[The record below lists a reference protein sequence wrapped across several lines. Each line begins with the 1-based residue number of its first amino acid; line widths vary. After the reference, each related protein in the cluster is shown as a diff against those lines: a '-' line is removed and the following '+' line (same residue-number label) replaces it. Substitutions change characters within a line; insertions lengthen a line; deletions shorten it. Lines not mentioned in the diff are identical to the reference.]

1 VHPKV
6 CARLVLL
13 SILVL
18 CLPGG
23 TLIGQSGHTKD
34 AELNLARLSAS
45 FETLAQR
52 VSPAVVQIF
61 VTSFS
66 TLGVEGESSAVSV
79 LARQQN
85 TGSGV
90 ILDPGGYIVTCAH
103 VVENA
108 RRIQVLLP
116 TPRQTGSPGHSLLKS
131 KGKVVDGQVA
141 GVDRETDV
149 AVVKVAERE
158 LPFVELADSDTLRQ
172 GQVVLAFGAPLGLEN
187 SLTMGV
193 VSGVARQLKA
203 EDPMV
208 YVQTDTPINPGNSGG
223 PLIDSNGH
231 VVGINTFILS
241 QSGGSE
247 GVGFAIPSNIVKSV
261 YEQLRK
267 SGKVRRGVIGV
278 YAQTVT
284 PVLATNLGLPQDWGV
299 IISDVVP
306 RGPADLAGM
315 KEGDLVFTLDGKV
328 MENARQFNV
337 NLYRRPI
344 GDNVLIEVLRE
355 NSKLPLYVTVQERP
369 DDPERIAQLADPVD
383 NLVPKLGIL
392 AVAIDPKVSEMLPPR
407 RKLNGVVV
415 AVKLIGVAATRNDL
429 QTGDVIY
436 SVNRAMIKDVTEL
449 NAALNQIKS
458 GGPLLLQIERRG
470 QVMYQAFELE

>member
-1 VHPKV
+1 MLEAAGECRCKVSSPRSSVAQVPAYGAPVHPKV
-6 CARLVLL
+6 CVRLLL
-13 SILVL
+13 SILVIRL
-18 CLPGG
+18 ADSVRIAQAPH
-23 TLIGQSGHTKD
+23 SKD

-108 RRIQVLLP
+108 RRVQVLLP

-149 AVVKVAERE
+149 AVVKVAEKG
-158 LPFVELADSDTLRQ
+158 LPFVELADSDTLKQ

-208 YVQTDTPINPGNSGG
+208 YVQT
-223 PLIDSNGH
+223 
-231 VVGINTFILS
+231 
-241 QSGGSE
+241 
-247 GVGFAIPSNIVKSV
+247 
-261 YEQLRK
+261 
-267 SGKVRRGVIGV
+267 
-278 YAQTVT
+278 
-284 PVLATNLGLPQDWGV
+284 
-299 IISDVVP
+299 
-306 RGPADLAGM
+306 
-315 KEGDLVFTLDGKV
+315 
-328 MENARQFNV
+328 
-337 NLYRRPI
+337 
-344 GDNVLIEVLRE
+344 
-355 NSKLPLYVTVQERP
+355 
-369 DDPERIAQLADPVD
+369 
-383 NLVPKLGIL
+383 
-392 AVAIDPKVSEMLPPR
+392 
-407 RKLNGVVV
+407 
-415 AVKLIGVAATRNDL
+415 
-429 QTGDVIY
+429 
-436 SVNRAMIKDVTEL
+436 
-449 NAALNQIKS
+449 
-458 GGPLLLQIERRG
+458 
-470 QVMYQAFELE
+470 